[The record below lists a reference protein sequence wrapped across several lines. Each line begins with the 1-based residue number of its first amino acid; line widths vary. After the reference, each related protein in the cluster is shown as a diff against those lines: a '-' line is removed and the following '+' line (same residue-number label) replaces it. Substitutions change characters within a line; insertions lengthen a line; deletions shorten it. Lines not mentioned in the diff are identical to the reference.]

1 MKPRSRRLVLVLVA
15 GAVLYTVLSAALYTV
30 MRQPPEV
37 IGSVF
42 KRTPWPF
49 FAALPMERLWLRAR
63 EGTLRVGDTAPAFDL
78 AAFDDKRSRVRLES
92 LRGKPAVL
100 VFGSYT

>member
-1 MKPRSRRLVLVLVA
+1 MRIPGRRMAWILA
-15 GAVLYTVLSAALYTV
+15 GAVVLYAALSAALFTV

-42 KRTPWPF
+42 KRIPWPF

-63 EGTLRVGDTAPAFDL
+63 AGTLDVGDTAPDFDL
-78 AAFDDKRSRVRLES
+78 ASFDRKSRVRLES

>member
-1 MKPRSRRLVLVLVA
+1 MKPWKRRLVRLAVA
-15 GAVLYTVLSAALYTV
+15 GAVLYAVLSAALFAI
-30 MRQPPEV
+30 MMQPPEV
-37 IGSVF
+37 IGSFF

-63 EGTLRVGDTAPAFDL
+63 EGTLRVGDAAPGFDL
-78 AAFDDKRSRVRLES
+78 ATFDKRSRVSLAS

>member
-1 MKPRSRRLVLVLVA
+1 MLFLVA
-15 GAVLYTVLSAALYTV
+15 AAALYAVLSAALYTV
-30 MRQPPEV
+30 MRQPPDV

-42 KRTPWPF
+42 KRTPWPM
-49 FAALPMERLWLRAR
+49 FAVLPMERLWLRAR

-78 AAFDDKRSRVRLES
+78 AAFDKRSRVRLES

>member
-1 MKPRSRRLVLVLVA
+1 MLFLVA
-15 GAVLYTVLSAALYTV
+15 AAALYAVLSAALYTV
-30 MRQPPEV
+30 MRQPPDV

-42 KRTPWPF
+42 KRTPWPM

-78 AAFDDKRSRVRLES
+78 AAFDRRSRVRLES

>member
-1 MKPRSRRLVLVLVA
+1 MKPWKRRLGLLLVA
-15 GAVLYTVLSAALYTV
+15 GALLYAVLSAALYTV

-78 AAFDDKRSRVRLES
+78 ATFDKRSRVSLAS

>member
-1 MKPRSRRLVLVLVA
+1 MLFLVA
-15 GAVLYTVLSAALYTV
+15 FAVLYAVLSAALFAV
-30 MRQPPEV
+30 MSQPPAV

-63 EGTLRVGDTAPAFDL
+63 EGNLRVGDTAPAFDL
-78 AAFDDKRSRVRLES
+78 ATFDKRSRVNLES

>member
-1 MKPRSRRLVLVLVA
+1 MRKPSARRVAVVLAA
-15 GAVLYTVLSAALYTV
+15 GIALYAASSAVLFAV
-30 MRQPPEV
+30 MRQPPGV

-42 KRTPWPF
+42 KRTPWPV
-49 FAALPMERLWLRAR
+49 FAALPMKRLWLRAR
-63 EGTLRVGDTAPAFDL
+63 AGTLHVGDSAPEFDL
-78 AAFDDKRSRVRLES
+78 ATFDKRSRVSLAS

>member
-1 MKPRSRRLVLVLVA
+1 MLFLVA
-15 GAVLYTVLSAALYTV
+15 AAVLYVVLSAALYAI
-30 MRQPPEV
+30 MRQPPAV

-42 KRTPWPF
+42 KRTPWPV

-63 EGTLRVGDTAPAFDL
+63 EGTLRVGDAAPGFDL
-78 AAFDDKRSRVRLES
+78 ATFDKRSRVRLES

>member
-1 MKPRSRRLVLVLVA
+1 MKPWKRRLVLFLVG
-15 GAVLYTVLSAALYTV
+15 GAVLYAVLSAALYTV

-37 IGSVF
+37 IGSFF

-78 AAFDDKRSRVRLES
+78 AAFDKRSRVRLES
-92 LRGKPAVL
+92 LRGQPAVL

>member
-1 MKPRSRRLVLVLVA
+1 MLFLVA
-15 GAVLYTVLSAALYTV
+15 AAALYAVLSAALYTV
-30 MRQPPEV
+30 MRQPPDV

-42 KRTPWPF
+42 KRTPWPM

-78 AAFDDKRSRVRLES
+78 AAFDKRSRVRLES

>member
-1 MKPRSRRLVLVLVA
+1 MRRITWVVA
-15 GAVLYTVLSAALYTV
+15 GVVVLYAALSAALFTV
-30 MRQPPEV
+30 MTQPPEV

-63 EGTLRVGDTAPAFDL
+63 AGTLHVGDTAPGFDL
-78 AAFDDKRSRVRLES
+78 ATFDKKSRVNLEA